1 MHFTGNWGGNRDGIK
16 TLPEEYFSF
25 LAANHIAWLG
35 ISVAIFNRAMAD
47 PTVRI
52 RYRPTNVTT
61 QSSTIYTFDDN
72 DLVSFIDRLRARGI
86 HVYLTLAFEQD
97 PPDSSQCGTNQ
108 YWVPRWVFGEPD
120 LTGPSQNDN
129 CLNPAF
135 WWWNPTHLNYT
146 INVATFWKSYTEIAV
161 KYAAMAQQHG
171 VDIFSL
177 GTETDRLFRTRTA
190 GRWPNNFINQ
200 LLDMVRQ
207 VKAVYAGIVTYDQLY
222 EIQTNTN
229 FFADNNKLFHDL
241 ALDVIG
247 VSAYFPLVAT
257 PPTGVLSVSE
267 LETAWQKVFDSYLMP
282 LQSANPS
289 VPILFLECGYTD
301 VISAPAFPT
310 SNEWTVRTFLD
321 TNGNGIDDGYEQQA
335 NIYQAFLN
343 VNRRSNNLVLGAFFW
358 GNGIFTNFPA
368 QTTYINT
375 GVYRKP
381 SEQVIRQAYGQSA
394 TSSAVAL
401 VYRR

>member
-1 MHFTGNWGGNRDGIK
+1 MTLRSLIIRVIVLAYALTTTPFAGNTLSGGGLAQRSTPKVFGTTPNLLRAMHFTGNWGGNRDGIK

-25 LAANHIAWLG
+25 LAANHIEWLG

-171 VDIFSL
+171 VDILSL
-177 GTETDRLFRTRTA
+177 GTETDRLFRTRT
-190 GRWPNNFINQ
+190 G
-200 LLDMVRQ
+200 
-207 VKAVYAGIVTYDQLY
+207 G
-222 EIQTNTN
+222 
-229 FFADNNKLFHDL
+229 
-241 ALDVIG
+241 
-247 VSAYFPLVAT
+247 
-257 PPTGVLSVSE
+257 PT
-267 LETAWQKVFDSYLMP
+267 
-282 LQSANPS
+282 
-289 VPILFLECGYTD
+289 
-301 VISAPAFPT
+301 T
-310 SNEWTVRTFLD
+310 S
-321 TNGNGIDDGYEQQA
+321 
-335 NIYQAFLN
+335 
-343 VNRRSNNLVLGAFFW
+343 
-358 GNGIFTNFPA
+358 
-368 QTTYINT
+368 
-375 GVYRKP
+375 
-381 SEQVIRQAYGQSA
+381 
-394 TSSAVAL
+394 
-401 VYRR
+401 